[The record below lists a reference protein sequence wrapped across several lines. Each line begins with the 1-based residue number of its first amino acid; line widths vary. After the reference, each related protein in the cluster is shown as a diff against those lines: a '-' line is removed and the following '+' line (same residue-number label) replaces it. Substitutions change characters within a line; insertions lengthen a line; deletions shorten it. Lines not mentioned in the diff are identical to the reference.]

1 MDRLK
6 QEDPQAYVAERKRY
20 WKEQKD
26 RASKQTW
33 SEWFGFAAGG
43 KVDTIPAM
51 LTPGEFVMSA
61 DSVKKHGVG
70 LMNRLNKGQVQGF
83 NKGGFVGGVNYLQA
97 GGQPDGGTLDFE
109 TQVQKITDGFNVFAN
124 AVAAFESVQ
133 KDFTMTIAPV
143 NVTLSIVGADV
154 LSSLEPSLQEMV
166 TTMIDNAIPNITAQ
180 VTRNQSGGF
189 V

>member
-1 MDRLK
+1 MVQYLANGD
-6 QEDPQAYVAERKRY
+6 
-20 WKEQKD
+20 
-26 RASKQTW
+26 
-33 SEWFGFAAGG
+33 
-43 KVDTIPAM
+43 
-51 LTPGEFVMSA
+51 FVSS
-61 DSVKKHGVG
+61 DSGS
-70 LMNRLNKGQVQGF
+70 VQI
-83 NKGGFVGGVNYLQA
+83 
-97 GGQPDGGTLDFE
+97 LDFE
-109 TQVQKITDGFNVFAN
+109 AQVKKITDGFNVFAN

-154 LSSLEPSLQEMV
+154 LSSLQPSLQEMV